1 MIVTCEVCS
10 TSFNLSDELIK
21 PSGTKV
27 RCSKCKKVFSVYPPI
42 AEEPSLE
49 LLTETSDINLGFS
62 TAPSLFDLSQLDEHK
77 TQEIAP
83 SDHSSEAP
91 SSPKEYLNVTE
102 YDFTEIDKLIQLD
115 KPDNAG
121 TDRVG
126 TDKVGTDNDLLS
138 FPVDLSPEPSLS
150 VSEPLVAQFP
160 SEEPDN
166 LLEMDLSDISLDQSV
181 FMDRPDDLSS
191 DLNTPTSDQSI
202 EKQLTGMYLALQT
215 KTESLESKPLD
226 APLDEFEKS
235 IEMNFGAMSLLSP
248 LDEETVYNQEMDI
261 VGTGIKKSQ
270 ETGSDLFLE
279 DDLNGFNDIED
290 MDLSDIETL
299 LEEQDAGKYMASL
312 ADGAGKFKR
321 SDSLIVP
328 AFSATETDKTL
339 EMEEQFLTFDELQLD
354 KSESESATL
363 LEVKEPFSPAIEVLQ
378 PPSAPLRQKEPVIKQ
393 AEVVAEEKPFST
405 DAVMEEEPEEAPSA
419 PKKGISPLV
428 LVALIL
434 AVIAGLGYGGYV
446 LLNSMGIPIP
456 FISKPAPSKV
466 QDPGNFKIKPF
477 DISSKFVDNSKIGK
491 FFVITGKVKNEYP
504 AARGSIQ
511 VVGKLYTK
519 DKVMAKEETVFCGNI
534 LSDVDLA
541 SAEPATIQ
549 ERLQNRSGD
558 NGANLKLAPGDAI
571 SFMIVFSSLPDNLE
585 EFTLEVK
592 ASVAK

>member
-49 LLTETSDINLGFS
+49 LLTETSDINFGFS
-62 TAPSLFDLSQLDEHK
+62 AAPSLFDLSKLDDHK
-77 TQEIAP
+77 TQEITP
-83 SDHSSEAP
+83 SDHSSETP
-91 SSPKEYLNVTE
+91 SSRKEYLNVTE
-102 YDFTEIDKLIQLD
+102 YDFTEIDKLIHLD
-115 KPDNAG
+115 NPDNAS
-121 TDRVG
+121 
-126 TDKVGTDNDLLS
+126 TDKVGTDNDPLS
-138 FPVDLSPEPSLS
+138 FPVDLSPAPSLS
-150 VSEPLVAQFP
+150 VIEPLIAQFP

-181 FMDRPDDLSS
+181 FMDRPDDISS
-191 DLNTPTSDQSI
+191 DLNMPPSDQSI

-215 KTESLESKPLD
+215 KTESLESKPLE
-226 APLDEFEKS
+226 APLLDEFEKS

-248 LDEETVYNQEMDI
+248 LDEETAYHQEVDI
-261 VGTGIKKSQ
+261 AGTGIKKSQ
-270 ETGSDLFLE
+270 EIGSDLFLE

-299 LEEQDAGKYMASL
+299 LEEQDANKYIASL
-312 ADGAGKFKR
+312 ADGVGKFKR

-354 KSESESATL
+354 KAESESATL
-363 LEVKEPFSPAIEVLQ
+363 LEVKEPFSPAIEIPE

-405 DAVMEEEPEEAPSA
+405 DTVIDEEPEEAPSA
-419 PKKGISPLV
+419 PKKGLSPMV

-434 AVIAGLGYGGYV
+434 AVIAGLGYGGYI

-477 DISSKFVDNSKIGK
+477 DISSKFVDNSRIGK

-504 AARGSIQ
+504 TARGSIQ

-519 DKVMAKEETVFCGNI
+519 DKAVAKEETVFCGNI
-534 LSDVDLA
+534 LSDIDLA

-558 NGANLKLAPGDAI
+558 NGANLKLAPGDVVP
-571 SFMIVFSSLPDNLE
+571 FMIVFSSLPDNLE

>member
-49 LLTETSDINLGFS
+49 LPTETSDINLGFS
-62 TAPSLFDLSQLDEHK
+62 TVPPLFDFSQLDE
-77 TQEIAP
+77 QEAQTITP

-91 SSPKEYLNVTE
+91 SSPKGYLDITE

-115 KPDNAG
+115 KPDNAE
-121 TDRVG
+121 
-126 TDKVGTDNDLLS
+126 TDKVGTDNDLLFFS
-138 FPVDLSPEPSLS
+138 GDIAPEPSLS
-150 VSEPLVAQFP
+150 VIEPLVAQFP

-166 LLEMDLSDISLDQSV
+166 LLEIDLSDISLDQSV
-181 FMDRPDDLSS
+181 FMDLMDDLDS
-191 DLNTPTSDQSI
+191 DLTTPPSDQSI

-215 KTESLESKPLD
+215 KTESFESKPLE

-235 IEMNFGAMSLLSP
+235 LEMDLGAVSLLS
-248 LDEETVYNQEMDI
+248 LSDEETSHNQEMDI
-261 VGTGIKKSQ
+261 AETKNKKSQ
-270 ETGSDLFLE
+270 ETESNLFLE

-290 MDLSDIETL
+290 MELSDIETL
-299 LEEQDAGKYMASL
+299 LEEQDASKYIASL
-312 ADGAGKFKR
+312 ADGAEKFKR
-321 SDSLIVP
+321 SDSVIVP
-328 AFSATETDKTL
+328 AFSATETDKTV

-354 KSESESATL
+354 KDESESATL
-363 LEVKEPFSPAIEVLQ
+363 LEVKESFSPAIEIPE
-378 PPSAPLRQKEPVIKQ
+378 PPSAPLRQKEPVIKKT
-393 AEVVAEEKPFST
+393 EVVAEEQPSST
-405 DAVMEEEPEEAPSA
+405 DTVIEEEPEEAPSA
-419 PKKGISPLV
+419 PKKGISPLIIA
-428 LVALIL
+428 ALIL
-434 AVIAGLGYGGYV
+434 AVIAGLGYGGYI

>member
-49 LLTETSDINLGFS
+49 LPTETSDINFGFS
-62 TAPSLFDLSQLDEHK
+62 AAPSLFDLSKLDEHK
-77 TQEIAP
+77 TQEITP

-91 SSPKEYLNVTE
+91 SSPKEYLDVTE

-115 KPDNAG
+115 KPDTAG

-126 TDKVGTDNDLLS
+126 KDNDLLS

-150 VSEPLVAQFP
+150 VIEPLVAQFP

-166 LLEMDLSDISLDQSV
+166 LLEMDFSDISLDQSV

-191 DLNTPTSDQSI
+191 DLNTPPSDQSI
-202 EKQLTGMYLALQT
+202 EKQLTGMYMALQT
-215 KTESLESKPLD
+215 KTGSLESKPLE

-248 LDEETVYNQEMDI
+248 LDEETAYNQEMDI
-261 VGTGIKKSQ
+261 AGTGIKKSQ

-299 LEEQDAGKYMASL
+299 LEEQDANKYIASL

-339 EMEEQFLTFDELQLD
+339 EMEEQFLSFDELQLD
-354 KSESESATL
+354 KDESESAAL
-363 LEVKEPFSPAIEVLQ
+363 LEVKEPFSPALEILE
-378 PPSAPLRQKEPVIKQ
+378 PPSAPLRQKEPVIKK

-405 DAVMEEEPEEAPSA
+405 DTVMEEEPEEAPSA
-419 PKKGISPLV
+419 PKKGISPMV

-434 AVIAGLGYGGYV
+434 AVIAGLGYGGYI

-519 DKVMAKEETVFCGNI
+519 DKAMAKEETVFCGNF

-558 NGANLKLAPGDAI
+558 NGANLKLAPGDVI